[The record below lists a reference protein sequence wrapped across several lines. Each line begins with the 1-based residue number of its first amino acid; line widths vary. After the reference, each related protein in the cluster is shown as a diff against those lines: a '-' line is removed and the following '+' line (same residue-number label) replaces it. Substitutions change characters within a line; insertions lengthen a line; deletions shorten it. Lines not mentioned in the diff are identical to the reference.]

1 MSVERSFGWKTWRSS
16 TPLISSSTA
25 SSSALPS
32 SWFASSAGVL
42 GGLSFFI
49 SDPVT
54 LHGICSAY
62 TISRLH
68 HRVRFACFGQPP
80 SDDVETTANR
90 HPMHNISL
98 NDPRCSLHKTAFPP
112 RSEEHTSELQSRG
125 HLVCRLLL

>member
-32 SWFASSAGVL
+32 SWYASSALVL
-42 GGLSFFI
+42 RGLSFFI
-49 SDPVT
+49 SDLVSR
-54 LHGICSAY
+54 HVICLAY

-68 HRVRFACFGQPP
+68 HRVLFACFGQPP

-112 RSEEHTSELQSRG
+112 VYE
-125 HLVCRLLL
+125 